1 VSEPWLA
8 VRVKDP
14 TKLLATLKVNIAVL
28 EFVAIVIEPSVD
40 RATLLTV
47 SPTAV
52 GDEGAELSV
61 TVQLP
66 KPPDVTANGAHTSA
80 ASDPGSNKEIVADF
94 EAPFSDADKIA
105 LELAVK
111 APAVTVKATEEE
123 PADAVRSAWETLRLG
138 LPLEIPID
146 AVDPAGT
153 ALVRLTVQV
162 VEAPGNKKPFT
173 QASEDGAIAAVNE
186 RGAMPTEPFR
196 DAMTVTL

>member
-1 VSEPWLA
+1 VA
-8 VRVKDP
+8 VRVKEP
-14 TKLLATLKVNIAVL
+14 TKLLATLKVNIAEL
-28 EFVAIVIEPSVD
+28 ALAPIVIEPSVD

-47 SPTAV
+47 NPTAV

-66 KPPDVTANGAHTSA
+66 KPDVGVKRLHTSE
-80 ASDPGSNKEIVADF
+80 ASDPGSNKEIVAAV
-94 EAPFSDADKIA
+94 EVPFIDADKLA

-111 APAVTVKATEEE
+111 APAVAVKVTEEE
-123 PADAVRSAWETLRLG
+123 PAEAVRSAWETLRLG

-153 ALVRLTVQV
+153 AFARLTVQV
-162 VEAPGNKKPFT
+162 VEAPGSKKPFT
-173 QASEDGAIAAVNE
+173 QVSEDRAVVAVNE
-186 RGAMPTEPFR
+186 RGAMPTDPFR